1 MIIFFC
7 PSIQLPNLWPQRP
20 FCCGSFYGLNV
31 GTTQKKCEQIV
42 WKNETVY
49 VMEMCWLG

>member
-1 MIIFFC
+1 MIIFL
-7 PSIQLPNLWPQRP
+7 SIDPTPQSLAAEAVLLWFILRAE
-20 FCCGSFYGLNV
+20 CGDN
-31 GTTQKKCEQIV
+31 TKKCEQIV